1 MEALSILLWVALA
14 ALPLLFMLTR
24 GKNNGASEKKKL
36 PLPPGPPLL
45 LFIAKFLVPGRNVG
59 HIGHILRGLHARYGP
74 IISISMVKITFVF
87 VADHGLAHSVLIKG
101 GGNFDDRPPPSV
113 IMELF
118 FPQTIG
124 TSSYGAYWRL
134 VRRNMHS
141 QALHPTRIRQFSEAR
156 QRARDAMF
164 ASLRADSEG
173 GSAAVTVRPMLTR
186 CLFALIVEMALGVRL
201 GQEALEE
208 MREMMLEIFLA
219 LAGFPVFAIFPAI
232 TRRVLRK
239 RWTWYLALREK
250 QQRVLVPLIRAQ
262 RGADDPPCY
271 ADSLLELRVA
281 EEGGRPLT
289 DEEMAALCTEFIIGA
304 VDTSVSLMEWIM
316 AELVNH
322 PDAQAKV
329 YEEVSA
335 KADLSDLKGMPFLKA
350 VVLEGLRLHPGS
362 HIILPHGV
370 KSDAE
375 VGGYRVPK
383 GAVINV
389 LIADLGRD
397 EKVWSEASE
406 FRPERFLEGGDGSD
420 LDITGTREL
429 KMAPF
434 GAGRRMCPGHMLATL
449 HAEYFVGSL
458 VKEFQWLPP
467 EPGQDGVDMTPELA
481 SVIVLKN
488 RLRARIVPRTT

>member
-1 MEALSILLWVALA
+1 MEALSILLWVALVG
-14 ALPLLFMLTR
+14 LPLLFMLTR
-24 GKNNGASEKKKL
+24 SKNEATEKKKL

-74 IISISMVKITFVF
+74 IISISMVKITFLF

-141 QALHPTRIRQFSEAR
+141 QALHPSRIRLFSAAR

-164 ASLRADSEG
+164 ASLRGDRSEG
-173 GSAAVTVRPMLTR
+173 GSPVTVRPMLTR

-219 LAGFPVFAIFPAI
+219 LAGFPVFAIFPAL
-232 TRRVLRK
+232 TRRLLRK
-239 RWTWYLALREK
+239 RWAWYVALREK
-250 QQRVLVPLIRAQ
+250 QQLVLVPLIRAP

-304 VDTSVSLMEWIM
+304 VDTSVSLMEWVM
-316 AELVNH
+316 AELVNR
-322 PDAQAKV
+322 PDAQERV

-335 KADLSDLKGMPFLKA
+335 KPDLSDLKGMPYLKA
-350 VVLEGLRLHPGS
+350 IVLEGLRLHPGS

-397 EKVWSEASE
+397 EKVWTAAQE
-406 FRPERFLEGGDGSD
+406 FRPERFLDDGDGSD
-420 LDITGTREL
+420 LDITGTREIE
-429 KMAPF
+429 MAPF

-467 EPGQDGVDMTPELA
+467 EPGQDAVDMTPELA

-488 RLRARIVPRTT
+488 RLRARIIPRIT